1 MAVCVILDAPSMTQA
16 QYDQVRNE
24 VAPGNRLP
32 QGALSH
38 VAGSTNNGWCVVTTW
53 ESREALD
60 RFFRDKLQPALQRAG
75 ITSQPRMFEIVN
87 TMQP

>member
-1 MAVCVILDAPSMTQA
+1 MAVGLILDAPGMTQA

-38 VAGSTNNGWCVVTTW
+38 VAGSTDNGWCVVTTW
-53 ESREALD
+53 ESREVLD
-60 RFFRDKLQPALQRAG
+60 QFFRDKLQQALQRAG
-75 ITSQPRMFEIVN
+75 ITSRPRMFEVVN